1 MDAKITLS
9 FKADVIEKA
18 KIYADN
24 QGISLS
30 RLVENLLDRLVRAD
44 AEHFDQFPISDWVM
58 AAADGPVEYHSKI
71 KTTKELRSESR
82 EARKRKA

>member
-9 FKADVIEKA
+9 FKAEIIEKA

-30 RLVENLLDRLVRAD
+30 RLVENRLDRLVRAD
-44 AEHFDQFPISDWVM
+44 AEHFDQFPSPI
-58 AAADGPVEYHSKI
+58 G
-71 KTTKELRSESR
+71 
-82 EARKRKA
+82 